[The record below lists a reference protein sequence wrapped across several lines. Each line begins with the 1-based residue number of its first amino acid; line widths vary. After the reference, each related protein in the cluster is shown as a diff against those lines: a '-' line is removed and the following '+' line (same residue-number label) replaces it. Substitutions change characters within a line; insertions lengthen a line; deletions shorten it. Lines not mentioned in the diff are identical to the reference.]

1 MIQGSHDDSLI
12 LWIRKQ
18 IIQTHETH
26 IRHCHSY
33 LKIRRK
39 KLFLDFFLNKTSEDI
54 QCSLRW
60 FHRNLLGW
68 PLWSPS
74 ISSIESVKVSA
85 AEVEDEERWTELWF
99 EAGPPRSPSPRQW
112 GEANRGE
119 RLLKSCF
126 LWNTWCISWNIDIGF
141 FKQII
146 WRFWKIQ
153 FISKSDKELA
163 PWTSLAFGVH

>member
-85 AEVEDEERWTELWF
+85 AEVEDRETVDGALVRGCSSSESQPAPVGGGQSRWTFAEKLF
-99 EAGPPRSPSPRQW
+99 FVKYVVYI
-112 GEANRGE
+112 
-119 RLLKSCF
+119 LKYWYWIF
-126 LWNTWCISWNIDIGF
+126 QTNYMEILKNTIYI
-141 FKQII
+141 KI
-146 WRFWKIQ
+146 W
-153 FISKSDKELA
+153 
-163 PWTSLAFGVH
+163 

>member
-1 MIQGSHDDSLI
+1 MIHRSHGDSLI
-12 LWIRKQ
+12 LPWIRKQ

-85 AEVEDEERWTELWF
+85 AEVEDRGTVDGALARGWSSSESQPAPVGGGQSRWTFAEKLFFCEIRGVYPEILILDFSNKLYGDF
-99 EAGPPRSPSPRQW
+99 EKYNLYQNLIR
-112 GEANRGE
+112 N
-119 RLLKSCF
+119 
-126 LWNTWCISWNIDIGF
+126 
-141 FKQII
+141 
-146 WRFWKIQ
+146 
-153 FISKSDKELA
+153 
-163 PWTSLAFGVH
+163 